1 MRIAIL
7 DTGSV
12 SARLNVIDLSPGR
25 PPYTAVSAKFPT
37 RLGEATRPDGRIS
50 GAGLDRLECAVGD
63 AARAA
68 REHGAQELISFATSA
83 VRDAQNRC
91 EAVDR
96 VAGAT
101 GVRLGFLS
109 GQDEARLTFL
119 AARAW
124 LGWSVGGLL
133 LADIGGGSLELAAG
147 EGAEPDCALS
157 LPFGAARLTR
167 ARLVGD
173 PPDRANVLRL
183 RRQVTLE
190 LAHELAARFTVPS
203 RPHAVATSRI
213 FAHLAKLTG
222 AQGPRGRRL
231 LSRDAVRRQIPR
243 LAALDTNARVA
254 VKGIPPSR
262 AGQILAGAIV
272 AEAVMDVLSLP
283 YLQLCPWALRE
294 GIALR
299 RLAQLTAGSARTD
312 DISHL
317 VQAVPEEP
325 FAMATVAVGC

>member
-12 SARLNVIDLSPGR
+12 SARLNVIDLSPGQPIR
-25 PPYTAVSAKFPT
+25 TAVSVKFPT
-37 RLGEATRPDGRIS
+37 RLSEAAGTDGKISKPALERLVTAVGEA
-50 GAGLDRLECAVGD
+50 AE
-63 AARAA
+63 AARG
-68 REHGAQELISFATSA
+68 HGARELISFATSA
-83 VRDAQNRC
+83 VRDASNQQQ
-91 EAVDR
+91 AVQR
-96 VAGAT
+96 VFDAT
-101 GVRLGFLS
+101 GVRLAFLS

-147 EGAEPDCALS
+147 AGAEPDCAVS
-157 LPFGAARLTR
+157 LPLGAARLTR
-167 ARLVGD
+167 ARLTGD
-173 PPDRANVLRL
+173 PPDRAAVLAL

-190 LAHELAARFTVPS
+190 LAAELSSRFTVPP
-203 RPHAVATSRI
+203 RPYAVATSRI

-222 AQGPRGRRL
+222 AQGPSGRRM
-231 LSRDAVRRQIPR
+231 LSRDAVRRQIPK
-243 LAALDTNARVA
+243 LASMDTSTRIA
-254 VKGIPPSR
+254 VKGVPPTR

-283 YLQLCPWALRE
+283 YLHLCPWALRE

-299 RLAQLTAGSARTD
+299 RLAQLTAQGAATD
-312 DISHL
+312 EISHL
-317 VQAVPEEP
+317 VQPMPAAPH
-325 FAMATVAVGC
+325 ALAGAGR